1 MLCFSEARYFLKPTN
16 PLINK
21 LSTLFFRLAALTCWA
36 FATTSC
42 AVRKTTSL
50 TYQEGTSKFPAQ
62 QLDVYAPRNVK
73 SPRPVLVFIHGGN
86 WNSGHKKQYWPMG
99 RNFARKGIVMVII
112 DYPLSP
118 AATYDDMAQASA
130 KAVQWTVENIGQY
143 GGDTSQLFLSGHSAG
158 GHLAALIGL
167 DDTYFKALAMKNP
180 TTGLVLIDAAGLDM
194 YNYLLEKKY
203 GPDNTYM
210 KTFTNDPE
218 IWKKATPRYFLKENM
233 PPMLIYRGGETYES
247 IEKST
252 KAFMG
257 DYRKFVPD
265 PRYKVLKGKKHV
277 PMIVQFFWPWN
288 RYFGEIVK
296 FMETGGKQ
304 EEEGKK
310 GIDRKKI
317 IH

>member
-1 MLCFSEARYFLKPTN
+1 MIS
-16 PLINK
+16 K
-21 LSTLFFRLAALTCWA
+21 LTTLLFRCAALSCWA
-36 FATTSC
+36 FAITSC

-62 QLDVYAPRNVK
+62 QLDVYAPRKVK

-99 RNFARKGIVMVII
+99 RNFARKGIVTVII

-143 GGDTSQLFLSGHSAG
+143 GGDTSRLFLSGHSAG

-167 DDTYFKALAMKNP
+167 DDAYFKDLDMKNP

-194 YNYLLEKKY
+194 YNYLVEKKL
-203 GPDNTYM
+203 GPDDTYM
-210 KTFTNDPE
+210 KTFTTDPG
-218 IWKKATPRYFLKENM
+218 IWKKATPRYFLKQNM

-252 KAFMG
+252 EAFMS
-257 DYRKFVPD
+257 DYRKYVPD

-288 RYFGEIVK
+288 KHFGEIVK
-296 FMETGGKQ
+296 FMEAGRKQ
-304 EEEGKK
+304 EGGEEKRKK
-310 GIDRKKI
+310 GIDRSKI